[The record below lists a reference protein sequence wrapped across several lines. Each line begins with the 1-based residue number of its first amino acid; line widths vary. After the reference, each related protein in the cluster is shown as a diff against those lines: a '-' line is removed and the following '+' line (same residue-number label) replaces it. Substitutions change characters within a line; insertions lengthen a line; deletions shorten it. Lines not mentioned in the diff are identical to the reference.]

1 MTVLT
6 APKSSLVDDGI
17 AKPGDS
23 PISGT
28 AESFEGCPGVIWST
42 SHIFVSTH
50 FLPFHISDFLQVE
63 HPCLLVFGLLLYSL
77 YLLSSYTGAI
87 VLFYPAL
94 QRCRRQDPER
104 PTRHLVPPRRLSLP
118 WTFKAMTFLLHRLLR
133 VLMEVD
139 GTTLPLS
146 WSSLRGMTSTM
157 RAVCRS
163 TK

>member
-17 AKPGDS
+17 AKRGDS

-50 FLPFHISDFLQVE
+50 FLPFHISAFLQVE
-63 HPCLLVFGLLLYSL
+63 HSCLLVLDFYYPPFTFSHLIPVQLF
-77 YLLSSYTGAI
+77 
-87 VLFYPAL
+87 LFYPAL

-118 WTFKAMTFLLHRLLR
+118 WTFKAMTCLLHRLLR

-146 WSSLRGMTSTM
+146 WSSLREMTSIM